1 MVICYK
7 IQTLTCSRP
16 IFLWLQVK
24 IKNWVNGDESASLDG
39 LSARFGASLPTS
51 VSKALR
57 LPAIL
62 ANPFNSCNKLSSKLS
77 NSFVV
82 AERGDCTYATKAE
95 IAESSDLTEMVC
107 TKNET
112 HLNITIPVVMIPKS
126 AGDYLRGSMSSS
138 GKVDIL
144 LYSPTRPILDISV
157 VFLVLMAV
165 GTIVSASFW
174 DEFTAHEQ
182 VGEHYNQSRWKQDQ
196 PSAET
201 NQEDT
206 EKNTLKIKAVGAI
219 AFVIVASGM
228 HFCIVSLI
236 SRASKHCRQMKIN
249 IPIIGKVS
257 VIAIVV
263 LPFCIAFSI
272 IWVGNRHSPHAW
284 IGQDILVS

>member
-95 IAESSDLTEMVC
+95 IAESSGAAGLLVINDDEG
-107 TKNET
+107 
-112 HLNITIPVVMIPKS
+112 NI
-126 AGDYLRGSMSSS
+126 
-138 GKVDIL
+138 
-144 LYSPTRPILDISV
+144 SPL
-157 VFLVLMAV
+157 F
-165 GTIVSASFW
+165 
-174 DEFTAHEQ
+174 
-182 VGEHYNQSRWKQDQ
+182 
-196 PSAET
+196 PS
-201 NQEDT
+201 
-206 EKNTLKIKAVGAI
+206 KY
-219 AFVIVASGM
+219 
-228 HFCIVSLI
+228 VSLVTNSYRTI
-236 SRASKHCRQMKIN
+236 HYLSSNNLSATSQILPKWCALKMKLI
-249 IPIIGKVS
+249 
-257 VIAIVV
+257 
-263 LPFCIAFSI
+263 
-272 IWVGNRHSPHAW
+272 
-284 IGQDILVS
+284 